1 MTKVMGQSSPMKP
14 QAKKEQKKNSA
25 RNNQETWA
33 RENKMQAP
41 KMKWAKF
48 KKWTQIEDI
57 AEHKRQPKC
66 FWWSVILVFRKP
78 FKEFHN
84 QNILP

>member
-1 MTKVMGQSSPMKP
+1 MSPNQMIKVMGQSSLMKP
-14 QAKKEQKKNSA
+14 QAKKWQKKNSA

-33 RENKMQAP
+33 KENKMKAP

-57 AEHKRQPKC
+57 AEHKRQPKIFLMKC
-66 FWWSVILVFRKP
+66 NP
-78 FKEFHN
+78 
-84 QNILP
+84 